1 MKKIFMAIAAL
12 LILGISASAQD
23 GKSIYKKY
31 SDMDGVEAVY
41 ISPAMFKLIGR
52 IPDINIG
59 DDKVNLASVIKSMNG
74 LYILNTSD
82 PKIGDGIY
90 STAEKFV
97 KKGQYELL
105 MEAKENGEA
114 TRMFT
119 VGTEKIVKGFVL
131 LSKSGDDTSFI
142 SIDGEIERE
151 KLEEAIAEAAA
162 D

>member
-1 MKKIFMAIAAL
+1 MKKIFMAIATL

-41 ISPAMFKLIGR
+41 ISPAMFRLIGR

-105 MEAKENGEA
+105 MEAKENGAA

-119 VGTEKIVKGFVL
+119 VGTDKIVKDVVM
-131 LSKSGDDTSFI
+131 LSKSGADISFI
-142 SIDGEIERE
+142 SIDGEIER
-151 KLEEAIAEAAA
+151 
-162 D
+162 

>member
-1 MKKIFMAIAAL
+1 
-12 LILGISASAQD
+12 
-23 GKSIYKKY
+23 
-31 SDMDGVEAVY
+31 
-41 ISPAMFKLIGR
+41 
-52 IPDINIG
+52 
-59 DDKVNLASVIKSMNG
+59 MNG

-119 VGTEKIVKGFVL
+119 VGTDKIVKGFVM
-131 LSKSGDDTSFI
+131 LSKSGEDISFI

-151 KLEEAIAEAAA
+151 KLEAAIAEAAA

>member
-1 MKKIFMAIAAL
+1 MAIAAL

-41 ISPAMFKLIGR
+41 ISPAMFRLIGR

-82 PKIGDGIY
+82 PKIGDGFRY
-90 STAEKFV
+90 GLFRRAHDV
-97 KKGQYELL
+97 YNGMQAYQQYEHQRC
-105 MEAKENGEA
+105 GH
-114 TRMFT
+114 
-119 VGTEKIVKGFVL
+119 
-131 LSKSGDDTSFI
+131 
-142 SIDGEIERE
+142 DG
-151 KLEEAIAEAAA
+151 K
-162 D
+162 